1 MHKQTVRRRRAVL
14 VALVVGSLI
23 LLTAYFGEGSGGPL
37 HAVQRG
43 ALTVLAPIQEGASR
57 ALKPVRDLFGWV
69 GDTFEAKK
77 ERNDLRKERNDLR
90 RQVAALQGADR
101 ENRQLRGLVK
111 LDRASE
117 LSSYTP
123 VTARVIGRSPTVW
136 YATINI
142 DKGSSAGVR
151 VDQAVISG
159 DGLVGRVS
167 AVTGGAAQV
176 TLLTDQSSGVSAK
189 VAPLA
194 TEAAPI
200 DQRLGM
206 TGLVKTAVG
215 SPSDLLLDFIPRGT
229 KIRQG
234 DPVVTAGS
242 RSSRLESLFP
252 PGIPIG
258 VVSRVD
264 ASELDLYQRVHLR
277 PYAQLRE
284 LDFVQVLTGGSQSA
298 GSQVAQVP

>member
-1 MHKQTVRRRRAVL
+1 M
-14 VALVVGSLI
+14 ALVVGSLI
-23 LLTAYFGEGSGGPL
+23 LLTAYFGEGNGGPL

-57 ALKPVRDLFGWV
+57 ALKPVRDLFGWI
-69 GDTFEAKK
+69 GDTFDAKG
-77 ERNDLRKERNDLR
+77 ERDKLREERNDLR
-90 RQVAALQGADR
+90 REVAALQNADR
-101 ENRQLRGLVK
+101 ENRQLRGLVD
-111 LDRASE
+111 LDKGSD
-117 LSSYTP
+117 LSAYTP
-123 VTARVIGRSPTVW
+123 VTSRVIGRSPTVW

-151 VDQAVISG
+151 VDQPVVSG
-159 DGLVGRVS
+159 EGLVGRVS
-167 AVTGGAAQV
+167 AVTTGAAQV

-189 VAPLA
+189 VAPQA
-194 TEAAPI
+194 SREAEVDA
-200 DQRLGM
+200 RLGM
-206 TGLVKTAVG
+206 TGLVKPAVG

-229 KIRQG
+229 KVRQG

-258 VVSRVD
+258 VVSKVD
-264 ASELDLYQRVHLR
+264 ANEVDLYQRVHVR

-284 LDFVQVLTGGSQSA
+284 LDFVQVLTGGGRA
-298 GSQVAQVP
+298 GGDQVARLP

>member
-1 MHKQTVRRRRAVL
+1 M
-14 VALVVGSLI
+14 ALVVGSLI
-23 LLTAYFGEGSGGPL
+23 LLTAYFGEGNGGPL

-57 ALKPVRDLFGWV
+57 ALKPVRDLFGWI
-69 GDTFEAKK
+69 GDTFDAKG
-77 ERNDLRKERNDLR
+77 ERDKLREERNDLR
-90 RQVAALQGADR
+90 REVAALQNADR
-101 ENRQLRGLVK
+101 ENRQLRGLVD
-111 LDRASE
+111 LDKGSD
-117 LSSYTP
+117 LSAYAP
-123 VTARVIGRSPTVW
+123 VTSRVIGRSPTVW

-151 VDQAVISG
+151 VDQPVVSG
-159 DGLVGRVS
+159 EGLVGRVS
-167 AVTGGAAQV
+167 AVTTGAAQV

-189 VAPLA
+189 VAPKA
-194 TEAAPI
+194 SREAEVDA
-200 DQRLGM
+200 RLGM
-206 TGLVKTAVG
+206 TGLVKPAVG

-229 KIRQG
+229 KVRQG

-258 VVSRVD
+258 VVSKVD
-264 ASELDLYQRVHLR
+264 ANEVDLYQRVHVR

-284 LDFVQVLTGGSQSA
+284 LDFVQVLTGGGRA
-298 GSQVAQVP
+298 GGDQVARLP